1 MFQERDLKKAERRL
15 RDECAD
21 KVHTEEE
28 KHTLQEK
35 TTELL
40 QEIKRLRRKIHT
52 LQRHTSVSM
61 LTPIYLTQYQ
71 LSITHRISEI

>member
-15 RDECAD
+15 REECAD
-21 KVHTEEE
+21 RVHSEEE

-35 TTELL
+35 TTELQ
-40 QEIKRLRRKIHT
+40 QEIKRLRRTIHT

-61 LTPIYLTQYQ
+61 ATPIYHTQYE
-71 LSITHRISEI
+71 LSITHINSEM